1 MKFKGFSLIVG
12 ALIILFLTGFPSN
25 AQVVVERSK
34 EKVIIS
40 GVQYYVHVVKKGE
53 TAYSISK
60 AYGLTVADLVKGNP
74 QAASGINEGQSL
86 RIPAAL
92 VTETL
97 TPEQVSHQQARDDNK
112 YIYHTLKQGETVYFL
127 SKSYKVPVED
137 IVACNPGLDITKMS
151 VGMEIAVQRKEPSP
165 SRKTT
170 DSNDKKHFFHKVLD
184 GETLSSIAD
193 KYGISARDLKKEN
206 KDIKFP
212 LAGDL
217 IRVPGTKPLDNKTP
231 ESAKSEAAPLV
242 EKEPQPVVVK
252 PSGFTE
258 FNSLSGTINV
268 AVLLPFYLRE
278 NSTRESVDSS
288 KTNKGKTTYKYTNR
302 DEDWVYPRSLDFVEM
317 YEGILLAADTLTSR
331 GLNVNIYPFDIGRDS
346 FELESLIRSGR
357 LEKMDLIIGPVYSHN
372 LSIVAS
378 YARNLGIPVVSPV
391 PLQNNNVLAGNPG
404 LFLANSTLEVSQKA
418 LARKVGE
425 DHGRNIIFVNSDSTN
440 TDEDVIRFHRI
451 LLKEL
456 SGKIQHN
463 EVKFKEI
470 LFSGLSMFDTDSDSK
485 LSGALSENSENIVII
500 ASEDPPVISKVIVD
514 LDGLSRKYDLKVFG
528 YSTLME
534 NVNIDPKY
542 FFDLGLMVYSPS
554 SIDYTKPNVIAFN
567 SSFRKKFLTEP
578 VEKSF
583 AWQGYDI
590 AYYFMSGLARRGK
603 DFIEHPELHKPE
615 LLQTDFDF
623 VRNKSGDGFENQKLY
638 LIRYSKDYEVI
649 TVAGN
654 K

>member
-623 VRNKSGDGFENQKLY
+623 VRNRSGDGFENQKLY

>member
-170 DSNDKKHFFHKVLD
+170 DSSDKKHFFHKVLD

-288 KTNKGKTTYKYTNR
+288 KTNKGKTIYKYTNR

-623 VRNKSGDGFENQKLY
+623 VRNRSGDGFENQKLY